1 MITLYQ
7 FPPLNGLPNPSPFCM
22 KLETYLRMA
31 GLQYEARRVL
41 RPGSATGK
49 CPYIVIEGET
59 LTDSSRI
66 IAALE
71 GRFGHPVDGRLTLA
85 QRGESVAFQRML
97 DEHLYW
103 VAVYGRWVA
112 QPVELRRQFLR
123 DLGVP
128 SMLSG
133 IAAWIGR
140 RRYQRTLYAQGIGRH
155 APEVIWQLGISDLQ
169 AVAHWLGTR
178 PYAFGDEPTVLDACL
193 YSYVGNI
200 IRSSWDN
207 PLKTAALKHRSL
219 VDHFARMLARYFP
232 ELAADRPIL

>member
-7 FPPLNGLPNPSPFCM
+7 FPPLYGLPNPSPFCM

-31 GLQYEARRVL
+31 GLEYQARTVL
-41 RPGSATGK
+41 RPGSSTGK
-49 CPYIVIEGET
+49 CPYIVIDGET
-59 LTDSSRI
+59 LTDSSLI
-66 IAALE
+66 IGALE
-71 GRFGHPVDGRLTLA
+71 SRFGHPVDGKLTLA

-103 VAVYGRWVA
+103 VAVYSRWVGPPA
-112 QPVELRRQFLR
+112 DVRRKFLE

-128 SMLSG
+128 RMLSG
-133 IAAWIGR
+133 FAAWAGR
-140 RRYQRTLYAQGIGRH
+140 RRYQRTLHAQGLGRH
-155 APEVIWQLGISDLQ
+155 PLDVFWQLGISDLQ

-178 PYAFGDEPTVLDACL
+178 PFAFGDTPTVLDACL

-200 IRSSWDN
+200 IRSPWDN

-219 VDHFARMLARYFP
+219 VDHFTRMLTRYFP
-232 ELAADRPIL
+232 ELSA

>member
-1 MITLYQ
+1 VITLYQ

-31 GLQYEARRVL
+31 GLQYEARTVL
-41 RPGSATGK
+41 RPGSPTGK
-49 CPYIVIEGET
+49 CPYIVIDGET

-71 GRFGHPVDGRLTLA
+71 SRFGHPVDGKLTLA

-112 QPVELRRQFLR
+112 QPAELRRQFLK
-123 DLGVP
+123 DLGIP
-128 SMLSG
+128 PALAG
-133 IAAWIGR
+133 IAAWLGR
-140 RRYQRTLYAQGIGRH
+140 RRYQRTLHAQGIGRH
-155 APEVIWQLGISDLQ
+155 PPEVIWQLGISDLQ
-169 AVAHWLGTR
+169 AIAHWLGTR
-178 PYAFGDEPTVLDACL
+178 PYAFGDQPTVLDACL

-207 PLKTAALKHRSL
+207 PLKIAALKHRSL
-219 VDHFARMLARYFP
+219 VDHFSRMLARYFP
-232 ELAADRPIL
+232 ELAAGRPVL